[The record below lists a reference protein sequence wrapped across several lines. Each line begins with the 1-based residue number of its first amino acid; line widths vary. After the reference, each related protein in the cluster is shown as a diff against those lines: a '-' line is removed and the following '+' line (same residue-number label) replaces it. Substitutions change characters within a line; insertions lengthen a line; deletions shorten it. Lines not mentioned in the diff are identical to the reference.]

1 MIDRLANP
9 EALALLALIP
19 IALWSF
25 ARRRRTRA
33 SLALPA
39 PPGRSLPRT
48 LRARLLWLLPL
59 LRIASLIALTLAL
72 ARPQSISGQTK
83 TRTEGVA
90 IQIVVDR
97 SGSMDE
103 PMDDHGREARKM
115 DVVTRVLEQFIVG
128 GEGLEPREGDM
139 LGLIAFARYAD
150 TICPLVRGR
159 DAVAGLVSTL
169 DTVKQRSEDGTAIG
183 DALAL
188 AAARLRRAEEE
199 LAARRDDSLLA
210 SPAAIP
216 NPANPAADTADTTAA
231 ATDSAFTIKSKVIL
245 LVTDGVN
252 NAGVEDPLE
261 VARLAAEWGI
271 KVYVIGV
278 GAGQR
283 YVTMQT
289 FAGEQRVPV
298 GPSLDEPALREI
310 ARATGGQYFPASDA
324 QTLTDIYEQ
333 IGQLERSEIH
343 VLEYDDVQEL
353 FTPLAIAAAACL
365 ALELLLAATWL
376 RRGP

>member
-9 EALALLALIP
+9 EALLLLALLP
-19 IALWSF
+19 VAAWGM
-25 ARRRRTRA
+25 ARRRRRVG
-33 SLALPA
+33 LVLPA
-39 PPGRSLPRT
+39 PPGRELPRT
-48 LRARLLWLLPL
+48 LRARLGWLVPA
-59 LRIASLIALTLAL
+59 LRILGLAGLTLAL
-72 ARPQSISGQTK
+72 ARPQSVAGQTR

-97 SGSMDE
+97 SGSMEE
-103 PMDDHGREARKM
+103 PMEDSGREARKM
-115 DVVTRVLEQFIVG
+115 DVVTRVLQRFILG

-159 DAVAGLVSTL
+159 DAVAGLVRTL

-199 LAARRDDSLLA
+199 LAARRDESLT
-210 SPAAIP
+210 P
-216 NPANPAADTADTTAA
+216 NRGADGPQAADADFA
-231 ATDSAFTIKSKVIL
+231 IKSKVIV

-252 NAGVEDPLE
+252 NAGTEDPLE

-271 KVYVIGV
+271 KIYVIGV

-289 FAGEQRVPV
+289 FAGEQRIPV
-298 GPSLDEPALREI
+298 GPSLDERSLREI
-310 ARATGGQYFPASDA
+310 ADATGGTYFPASNADS
-324 QTLTDIYEQ
+324 LRDIYEQ
-333 IGQLERSEIH
+333 IGRLERSEIH
-343 VLEYDDVQEL
+343 VLEFDEVREL
-353 FTPLAIAAAACL
+353 FTPAAVAAGAL
-365 ALELLLAATWL
+365 LTLELLLAATWL

>member
-9 EALALLALIP
+9 EALALLALLPVAIW
-19 IALWSF
+19 ALV
-25 ARRRRTRA
+25 RRRRRRA
-33 SLALPA
+33 ALSLPT

-48 LRARLLWLLPL
+48 LRTRLTWLLPT
-59 LRIASLIALTLAL
+59 LRLATLLTLTFAL
-72 ARPQSISGQTK
+72 ARPQSVSGQTK

-103 PMDDHGREARKM
+103 PMDDLGREARKM
-115 DVVTRVLEQFIVG
+115 DVVTRVLERFIVG
-128 GEGLEPREGDM
+128 GDGLEPRDGDM

-159 DAVAGLVSTL
+159 DAVAGLVRTL

-199 LAARRDDSLLA
+199 LAARRDDSLTIN
-210 SPAAIP
+210 AA
-216 NPANPAADTADTTAA
+216 PANGS
-231 ATDSAFTIKSKVIL
+231 DSNPDSGFFIKSKVIL

-252 NAGVEDPLE
+252 NAGTEDPLQ

-283 YVTMQT
+283 FVTMQT

-298 GPSLDEPALREI
+298 GPSLDENSLRDI
-310 ARATGGQYFPASDA
+310 AQATGGQYFPASDA
-324 QTLTDIYEQ
+324 QSLRDIYEQ
-333 IGQLERSEIH
+333 IGKLERSEIH
-343 VLEYDDVQEL
+343 VLEFDDVREL